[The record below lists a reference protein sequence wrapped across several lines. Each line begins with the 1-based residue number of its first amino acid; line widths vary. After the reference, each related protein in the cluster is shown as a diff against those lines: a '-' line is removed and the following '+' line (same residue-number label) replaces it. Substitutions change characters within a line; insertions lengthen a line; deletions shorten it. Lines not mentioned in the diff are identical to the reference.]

1 MTIRWTIPVKSA
13 RSDEASLNALAA
25 ELMPLFGI
33 EHNECRVGH
42 QFIDASPN
50 ALRLDRM
57 VTAFRVAVYD
67 VMVIPNAQTSTVT
80 VRFRL
85 YKGIAVAVGVWF
97 FSGFMVGSL
106 FQWESLLLPI
116 GALLMFNGFAF
127 VVIWASKRDTI
138 EVVKRWGRNK

>member
-1 MTIRWTIPVKSA
+1 
-13 RSDEASLNALAA
+13 
-25 ELMPLFGI
+25 
-33 EHNECRVGH
+33 
-42 QFIDASPN
+42 
-50 ALRLDRM
+50 M
-57 VTAFRVAVYD
+57 VTAFRIAVYD

-106 FQWESLLLPI
+106 FQWESMLLPI

-127 VVIWASKRDTI
+127 VVILASKRDTI
-138 EVVKRWGRNK
+138 EVVQRWGRNK